1 MIAELQRDRTEQVLN
16 GIEQVLNGS
25 GRRWHGSGRAAAA
38 AYLDSGSIA
47 RQTRLTQSMHSMRAQ
62 LE

>member
-25 GRRWHGSGRAAAA
+25 GRRWHGSKRAAV